1 MASKSVVVIED
12 DLDMQHL
19 IRLALEVQP
28 ELEVVGEATTGDELV
43 AALGRL
49 DVDVLLLDITMPGSP
64 FPVILRHLRTAHPKL
79 RVLVLSMHP
88 ESQFAVRALR
98 DGAAGYL
105 TKERSPEELIAAVRK
120 VASGGRYLTTTVAD
134 QLAEAVQSNHQSAPH
149 EDLSG
154 REHQILRLLGVGRS
168 LAQIAEELTLSPKT
182 VSTYRARIL
191 KKMRL
196 RTTADLI
203 RYTVEHQLTP

>member
-1 MASKSVVVIED
+1 MIRILIAD
-12 DLDMQHL
+12 DHPVFRTGLRQ
-19 IRLALEVQP
+19 ILEAEPAVR
-28 ELEVVGEATTGDELV
+28 VVGEATTGDELV

-64 FPVILRHLRTAHPKL
+64 FPVILRHLRTAHPKV

-105 TKERSPEELIAAVRK
+105 TKERSPEELVAAVRK